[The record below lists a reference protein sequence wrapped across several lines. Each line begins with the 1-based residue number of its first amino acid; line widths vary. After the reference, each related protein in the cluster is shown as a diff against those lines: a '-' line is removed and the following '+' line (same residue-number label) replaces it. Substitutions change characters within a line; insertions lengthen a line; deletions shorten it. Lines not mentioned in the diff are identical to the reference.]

1 MKKKFYILFILKHR
15 NLKSATEPH
24 RRNTEKTSVKFRVI
38 LWLILSLLLS
48 SKTFAREDMYTKMA
62 KEFTES
68 ASLLPQPK
76 IAVMPFV
83 YLDKRI
89 SDGGP
94 IVSERLTTRIV
105 KLKKFQVIE
114 RQLLEKVLGEQNLGT
129 TGIIDAESTKK
140 IGKILGVSAIITG
153 TLLDVENQMV
163 EINAR
168 LINTETAEVIATS
181 SVEIKKIWSDVPTSE
196 IRQPQQ
202 PTTTSPAQQQPSA
215 GQQPSYYQPA
225 YTRAKGDSF
234 FDVFLGGGSG
244 KMDLSFKNDSTP
256 IYEYELAL
264 DINGDGTVYGGPTYY
279 EVSFKDLE
287 TANAGTL
294 WGFRVGGFGAG
305 KLVGGEFEISH
316 YAQQITAQRT
326 TITLNGY
333 STRSFSFYVDD
344 YFKVNT
350 YLMAGDLL
358 LRLSS
363 RTLQPY
369 IGLGIGMTLNNT
381 TSPYIYQFYD
391 TTFRKPLDQFNV
403 GFLFRI
409 PVGLRVKLGESTSAF
424 LEYRSTGNIFTFTR
438 DIEGETDSV
447 TLTTGQTI
455 FGMGFGF

>member
-1 MKKKFYILFILKHR
+1 MKKNFYAL
-15 NLKSATEPH
+15 
-24 RRNTEKTSVKFRVI
+24 
-38 LWLILSLLLS
+38 LILLLMLS
-48 SKTFAREDMYTKMA
+48 SKTFAREDEYTKMA
-62 KEFTES
+62 KEFSES

-76 IAVMPFV
+76 IAIMPFV

-114 RQLLEKVLGEQNLGT
+114 RQLLEKVLTEQNLGT
-129 TGIIDAESTKK
+129 TGIIDVESTKK

-181 SVEIKKIWSDVPTSE
+181 SVEIKKIWSDVPTT
-196 IRQPQQ
+196 QPQQ
-202 PTTTSPAQQQPSA
+202 PTTTSPASQPTYT
-215 GQQPSYYQPA
+215 QPTYNQPA
-225 YTRAKGDSF
+225 ARHVKGDSF
-234 FDVFLGGGSG
+234 FDIFMGGGSG
-244 KMDLSFKNDSTP
+244 KMDLSFKNTSTS
-256 IYEYELAL
+256 IYEYELSF
-264 DINGDGTVYGGPTYY
+264 DINGNGIFNDTSPNYS
-279 EVSFKDLE
+279 EVSFTDLE
-287 TANAGTL
+287 TARAGTL
-294 WGFRVGGFGAG
+294 WGFRIGGFSAG
-305 KLVGGEFEISH
+305 KLLGGELEISH
-316 YAQQITAQRT
+316 YAQQITAQKT
-326 TITLNGY
+326 TVTLDGY
-333 STRSFSFYVDD
+333 STNSFSFYVDD
-344 YFKVNT
+344 YLKVNT

-358 LRLSS
+358 LRFSS
-363 RTLQPY
+363 RMIQPY
-369 IGLGIGMTLNNT
+369 IGLGIGLTLNNT

-391 TTFRKPLDQFNV
+391 TTFRKPLDQLNV

-424 LEYRSTGNIFTFTR
+424 LEYRSTGNTFTSTR
-438 DIEGETDSV
+438 NIKGETDTV

>member
-1 MKKKFYILFILKHR
+1 MKKNFYAL
-15 NLKSATEPH
+15 
-24 RRNTEKTSVKFRVI
+24 
-38 LWLILSLLLS
+38 LILLLMLS
-48 SKTFAREDMYTKMA
+48 SKTFAREDEYTKMA
-62 KEFTES
+62 KEFSES

-76 IAVMPFV
+76 IAIMPFV

-114 RQLLEKVLGEQNLGT
+114 RQLLEKVLTEQNLGT
-129 TGIIDAESTKK
+129 TGIIDVESTKK

-181 SVEIKKIWSDVPTSE
+181 SVEIKKIWSDVPTT
-196 IRQPQQ
+196 QPQQ
-202 PTTTSPAQQQPSA
+202 PTTTSPASQPTYT
-215 GQQPSYYQPA
+215 QPTYNQPA
-225 YTRAKGDSF
+225 ARHVKGDSF
-234 FDVFLGGGSG
+234 FDIFMGGGSG
-244 KMDLSFKNDSTP
+244 KMDLSFKNTSTP
-256 IYEYELAL
+256 IYEYELSF
-264 DINGDGTVYGGPTYY
+264 DINGNGIFNDTSPNYS
-279 EVSFKDLE
+279 EVSFTDLE
-287 TANAGTL
+287 TANAGFL
-294 WGFRVGGFGAG
+294 WGFRIGGFSAG
-305 KLVGGEFEISH
+305 KLLGGELEISH
-316 YAQQITAQRT
+316 YAQQITAQKT
-326 TITLNGY
+326 TVTLDGY
-333 STRSFSFYVDD
+333 STNSFSFYVDD
-344 YFKVNT
+344 YLKVNT

-358 LRLSS
+358 LRFSS
-363 RTLQPY
+363 RMIQPY
-369 IGLGIGMTLNNT
+369 IGLGIGLTLNNT

-391 TTFRKPLDQFNV
+391 TTFRKPLDQLNV

-424 LEYRSTGNIFTFTR
+424 LEYRSTGNTFTSTR
-438 DIEGETDSV
+438 NIKGETDTV